1 MAIIVIVIAIILSV
15 IANSLT
21 TYKASRAAF
30 SPSLIFILM
39 SETSSRVEKE
49 DNSNKN
55 KTCSSWKK
63 LSSSVKKHHRKLAS
77 YNGYGVVVILSGS
90 YHAFCILCVLSI
102 LCTHRVWSGKKVFLT
117 AAAGLAF
124 LHFLSK
130 FMEHMMIFQS
140 GIQRS
145 RGHNDAYSW

>member
-1 MAIIVIVIAIILSV
+1 MVYGSNFDIRFLSRHLTDKPRRRY
-15 IANSLT
+15 NT

-102 LCTHRVWSGKKVFLT
+102 LCTHRV
-117 AAAGLAF
+117 
-124 LHFLSK
+124 
-130 FMEHMMIFQS
+130 
-140 GIQRS
+140 
-145 RGHNDAYSW
+145 